1 MIRYMF
7 KPALCV
13 LLGGL
18 VLGTHMGC
26 PDPQTGKIDPYL
38 TARTV
43 ILQANTALALAD
55 GIFNQWLLGQTDAE
69 KAKRTQQIYEK
80 TRTAV
85 SNGLQLALNG
95 VDIAQQAKED
105 PDVAKLMAEAD
116 KAWKSLSKFLTD
128 LLAKGDP
135 GVTVALAEGDKEG
148 GTPASQPA
156 TTSGGVGV
164 KRSAVKVKQSAAM
177 ALPKSLIPKAYQ
189 K

>member
-1 MIRYMF
+1 MMSRIMS
-7 KPALCV
+7 
-13 LLGGL
+13 LLMAMACCAFL
-18 VLGTHMGC
+18 ISMETGC
-26 PDPQTGKIDPYL
+26 PDPQTGKVDPYL

-55 GIFNQWLLGQTDAE
+55 GIFNQWLLAQTDLE
-69 KAKRTQQIYEK
+69 KAKKTQAIYEK

-116 KAWKSLSKFLTD
+116 KAWQSLSKFLSD
-128 LLAKGDP
+128 LLGKEDS
-135 GVTVALAEGDKEG
+135 GVTVALAEGE
-148 GTPASQPA
+148 TAASQPA

-164 KRSAVKVKQSAAM
+164 SRSAVKVKSSPLN
-177 ALPKSLIPKAYQ
+177 ALPRSLVPDAYT
-189 K
+189 KK